1 MAALL
6 NTGPP
11 RVTKF
16 EGDHIPLMGVISSGV
31 FVLSILFENFFI

>member
-31 FVLSILFENFFI
+31 LFYPYFLRISFI